1 MGVAFEVDPVITDE
15 LREQVVGLWVEVTNS
30 GGAVGFVS
38 PVSADDVRPLAE
50 ATLAAVEGGP
60 DRLLIQTDDGELT
73 GLLFMVDNRFAFKDH
88 WRVLKRVMV
97 TPRGQGRGLGTAL
110 MGEAERIGRA
120 MGLAALHVTVRAGT
134 NTEKFYERL
143 GYTEV
148 GRLPGALRVGPD
160 DERDE
165 IFMWMPL
172 R

>member
-1 MGVAFEVDPVITDE
+1 MPVG
-15 LREQVVGLWVEVTNS
+15 RS
-30 GGAVGFVS
+30 GSWRRS
-38 PVSADDVRPLAE
+38 PPTMCGHWPRRHWP
-50 ATLAAVEGGP
+50 
-60 DRLLIQTDDGELT
+60 RCRT
-73 GLLFMVDNRFAFKDH
+73 G
-88 WRVLKRVMV
+88 
-97 TPRGQGRGLGTAL
+97 GLGTAL
-110 MGEAERIGRA
+110 MGEAERIGRS